1 MHDAAEEGKIKQRK
15 QHYINNSGP
24 VCVCVCRIAEVSGV
38 VVVGGGGCGGVLT
51 TDEMFSHSRPQF
63 FTFSCHL
70 FQNQ

>member
-38 VVVGGGGCGGVLT
+38 VVVGGGGREGGINN
-51 TDEMFSHSRPQF
+51 R
-63 FTFSCHL
+63 
-70 FQNQ
+70 